1 MNDAAIKKTF
11 LERVAS
17 ALRGLFKRKKADD
30 ISLAIYTKFREHL
43 ANSGISDEDPMF
55 EQAYLAADFCEAAL
69 QTARQ
74 RLTLVERAQGL
85 KVKIEELEAYL
96 QLTDDDATKIKNL
109 LNSFVALT
117 KERNDLIY
125 RLTNFD
131 RSLPKLE
138 HLLQDAT
145 NAIPE
150 MQYGEKYHKA
160 LRQDIGFLQG
170 ERDDL
175 IFERDK
181 LEKGLVFIEKFR
193 IGAAVAFFLGI
204 VALTYLFITNSN
216 PIFAPASFL
225 AILLFI
231 TIMLLHLFQR
241 RMRYELKMNIAKQR
255 KAVSMINT
263 KTAVF
268 AHYTNFL
275 NYEYRKY
282 KVRNSQTLKS
292 NIKDYENYKHITNR
306 IDSLRRTMYV
316 TENEITKFLRE
327 HNINNKFTVEQFAHT
342 VNIGDKLD
350 FSRELIAEK
359 AIADRDLAMLDEKH
373 QGIWDKLEALIDTDT
388 TADRVISQ
396 LSQLYFDEV
405 DKLMLR
411 QADTEV

>member
-1 MNDAAIKKTF
+1 VNDAAIKKTF

-160 LRQDIGFLQG
+160 LRQDIGFL
-170 ERDDL
+170 
-175 IFERDK
+175 
-181 LEKGLVFIEKFR
+181 
-193 IGAAVAFFLGI
+193 
-204 VALTYLFITNSN
+204 
-216 PIFAPASFL
+216 
-225 AILLFI
+225 
-231 TIMLLHLFQR
+231 
-241 RMRYELKMNIAKQR
+241 
-255 KAVSMINT
+255 
-263 KTAVF
+263 
-268 AHYTNFL
+268 
-275 NYEYRKY
+275 
-282 KVRNSQTLKS
+282 
-292 NIKDYENYKHITNR
+292 
-306 IDSLRRTMYV
+306 
-316 TENEITKFLRE
+316 
-327 HNINNKFTVEQFAHT
+327 
-342 VNIGDKLD
+342 
-350 FSRELIAEK
+350 
-359 AIADRDLAMLDEKH
+359 
-373 QGIWDKLEALIDTDT
+373 
-388 TADRVISQ
+388 
-396 LSQLYFDEV
+396 
-405 DKLMLR
+405 
-411 QADTEV
+411 